1 MQSQVLKESYFG
13 IMVSPDGRFFRDG
26 KEKKVVYATN
36 ILGKKATAK
45 LTIMIDG
52 KVHYWQAAKLVA
64 KAYLADYE
72 DGCNIIYKD
81 GDIHNIKA
89 ENLCVV
95 SPKRY
100 YEYTRRNAGYSAAT
114 IDQKKEKLRRII
126 KEAGLTLNYL
136 ETKDFTE
143 INAYVE
149 NHLLPILKDY
159 CMRTLF
165 IGRSTTEH
173 IVCEGLYC
181 LYDCIWSGNAV
192 ANYERWMKKILLNWK
207 KKGTFGYMA
216 EGFTRQEWETESKQ
230 IDFNILTTKY
240 NVAYGKS
247 KG

>member
-52 KVHYWQAAKLVA
+52 KVHYWQASKLVA

-114 IDQKKEKLRRII
+114 IDQKKGETPQDNQGSRIDS
-126 KEAGLTLNYL
+126 E
-136 ETKDFTE
+136 
-143 INAYVE
+143 
-149 NHLLPILKDY
+149 LP
-159 CMRTLF
+159 
-165 IGRSTTEH
+165 
-173 IVCEGLYC
+173 
-181 LYDCIWSGNAV
+181 
-192 ANYERWMKKILLNWK
+192 
-207 KKGTFGYMA
+207 
-216 EGFTRQEWETESKQ
+216 
-230 IDFNILTTKY
+230 
-240 NVAYGKS
+240 
-247 KG
+247 

>member
-13 IMVSPDGRFFRDG
+13 IMVSPDGRFFRNG

-114 IDQKKEKLRRII
+114 IDQKKRNS
-126 KEAGLTLNYL
+126 AG
-136 ETKDFTE
+136 
-143 INAYVE
+143 
-149 NHLLPILKDY
+149 
-159 CMRTLF
+159 
-165 IGRSTTEH
+165 
-173 IVCEGLYC
+173 
-181 LYDCIWSGNAV
+181 
-192 ANYERWMKKILLNWK
+192 
-207 KKGTFGYMA
+207 
-216 EGFTRQEWETESKQ
+216 
-230 IDFNILTTKY
+230 
-240 NVAYGKS
+240 
-247 KG
+247 